1 MSIRNIVNDCGK
13 IYEERWKSKFYNK
26 EIKGNP
32 NRLDKLVER
41 FFTNDEN
48 TAKKEKILFIK

>member
-1 MSIRNIVNDCGK
+1 MSIRDIVNDCGK

-48 TAKKEKILFIK
+48 TSKKRRYC